1 MQQRFEKLTLFFKI
15 ISCQLFKGISLC
27 YQENTCDRPSM
38 FSQTVLTFWILFRE
52 IFSNSICLGIM
63 ENSDKGA
70 PVQIS
75 VVFGT
80 REHVDSRRVF

>member
-1 MQQRFEKLTLFFKI
+1 MQSKKLFMAFKI
-15 ISCQLFKGISLC
+15 IASDFAAGISLS
-27 YQENTCDRPSM
+27 YQENTCDRLSM